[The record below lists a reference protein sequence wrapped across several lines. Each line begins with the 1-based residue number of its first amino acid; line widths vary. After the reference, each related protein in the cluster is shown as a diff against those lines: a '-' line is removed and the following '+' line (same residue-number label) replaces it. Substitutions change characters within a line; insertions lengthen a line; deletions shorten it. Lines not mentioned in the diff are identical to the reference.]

1 MSTPAAGPPRI
12 VVGVR
17 DSETARWALAT
28 AIGEA
33 RLRGMPLLIVHV
45 APMPQ
50 PVAAAMGGAWSD
62 MIAASRALG
71 AATLRRVLDEVCDG
85 APGDLEVRALS
96 MIGDPGRILVD
107 MARPGDILVLG
118 RGSRGPL
125 RRLLRPSARRY
136 CARHARSTLIYVE
149 PPAVEDLFGAFE
161 EVAGRPAVLRKRRGE
176 RRWQEHDGG

>member
-1 MSTPAAGPPRI
+1 MGTPDAGPPRV

-17 DSETARWALAT
+17 DSETARWALAA

-71 AATLRRVLDEVCDG
+71 ATTLRKVLDDVCCGTPSDI
-85 APGDLEVRALS
+85 EVRALS
-96 MIGDPGRILVD
+96 MIGDPGRVLAD
-107 MARPGDILVLG
+107 MARPGDVLVLG
-118 RGSRGPL
+118 RGARGTL

-136 CARHARSTLIYVE
+136 CARHVKTTLVCVE
-149 PPAVEDLFGAFE
+149 PPAVEELLESLRDIEGP
-161 EVAGRPAVLRKRRGE
+161 PAVRRKQRGPQARDE
-176 RRWQEHDGG
+176 GF

>member
-28 AIGEA
+28 AVGEA

-85 APGDLEVRALS
+85 APADLEVRALS
-96 MIGDPGRILVD
+96 MIGDPGRVLSEL
-107 MARPGDILVLG
+107 ARPGDILVLG

-136 CARHARSTLIYVE
+136 CARHVRTTLICVE
-149 PPAVEDLFGAFE
+149 APTVDDLLDSLGDVEG
-161 EVAGRPAVLRKRRGE
+161 GPTVLRKRRGE